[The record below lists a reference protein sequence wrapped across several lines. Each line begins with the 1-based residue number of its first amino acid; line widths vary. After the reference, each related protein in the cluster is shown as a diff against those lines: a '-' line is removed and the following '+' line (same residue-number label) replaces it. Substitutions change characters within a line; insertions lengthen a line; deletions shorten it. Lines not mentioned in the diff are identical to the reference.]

1 MKQQKCCF
9 KITSGDKT
17 YTVIPE
23 SGQNVNNDTV
33 TLSSDNK
40 FSTVTFDMTS
50 LKNGNTTESNPAD
63 IWNNITDMKLVFN
76 TSKGGSVY
84 VDDVSFGMTKR

>member
-1 MKQQKCCF
+1 
-9 KITSGDKT
+9 
-17 YTVIPE
+17 
-23 SGQNVNNDTV
+23 
-33 TLSSDNK
+33 
-40 FSTVTFDMTS
+40 MTS